1 MCLSVLHSF
10 TSQFLTELKNVNM
23 ILKQLQK
30 TNASK
35 ESKRWTAMLVEQ

>member
-1 MCLSVLHSF
+1 MCLSTLHSF
-10 TSQFLTELKNVNM
+10 NSQLLAELKNVNM

-35 ESKRWTAMLVEQ
+35 VSKKVNYHVG